1 MADQK
6 YTNKV
11 IEVINNATAIA
22 KKNDQPSVDVP
33 HLLRALF
40 DISDSFY
47 VNVLTKAGVNTKN
60 VSQTIDG
67 FINQISKTSS
77 SEEPFPSVDFKNLLF
92 NATKYEESMQDEY
105 LSVEHLILAQ
115 FDSKHSIIS
124 KLCELENYNKKAFTK
139 AIDDIRGGNH
149 VTSDS
154 PEDTYE
160 VLKKYGR
167 DLVDEVAKGH
177 IDPVIGRDEEIRR
190 VIQILSR
197 KSKNNPVLI
206 GEPGVGK
213 TAVVEGLAW
222 RIFKGDV
229 PLSLKNKTVFELD
242 LGSLVAGAK
251 YRGEFEERLKSVLKE
266 VEKSEGRII
275 LFIDEIHMLVGAGRT
290 DGAMDAA
297 NLLKPLLARGSL
309 HCIGATTLDEYRK
322 YIEKDAAFERRMQK
336 VMVDEA
342 TPEDAI
348 SILRGIKERYE
359 MHHGVKITD
368 DAIISAVTLSNR
380 YISDRFLPDK
390 AIDLIDEACAKVRME
405 IDSMPEELDEVNRK
419 LMQLEIERVSLKK
432 EETDSAK
439 KRLEEMSEEISN
451 LKSKKDELTAKWQN
465 EKAALESSKQIKT
478 ELDKAKLALDKA
490 LNDADYNEAARLQNF
505 VIPSLNKKLKENSS
519 NSGDNRMLNEV
530 VTEETVAEIVS
541 NWTGIP
547 VSKLTKSESAKLLG
561 LKSELEKR
569 VIGQDQALEL
579 VSDAILRS
587 RAGINDSHRPLGS
600 FLFLG
605 PTGVGKTEVAKA
617 LAEQLFDSESQ
628 IVRIDMSEYMEKYS
642 VSRLLGAPPG
652 YVGYEEGGQL
662 TEAVRR
668 KPYSIVLLDEIEK
681 AHPDVFNVLLQV
693 LDDGRLTDS
702 KGRIVNFSNTILIMT
717 SNLGSD
723 ILLNGNCEKEKAE
736 VNELLKRTFKPE
748 FLNRIDEIVTFNSLS
763 ANVVNDIVK
772 KFLNILKSRLADKD
786 VTFEYTDAAVEKI
799 AKDSY
804 DSIYGARPIRRYIQK
819 QVETPLAINILSGKV
834 FKHCKL
840 DVNSDEFTFT
850 E

>member
-519 NSGDNRMLNEV
+519 NSSDNRMLNEV

-723 ILLNGNCEKEKAE
+723 ILLNGNGEKEKAE

-804 DSIYGARPIRRYIQK
+804 DPIYGARPIRRYIQK